1 MKVRHIRPGDV
12 LDDDEQVVVGGGD
25 LDAEVVRADAQR
37 MTSVYGVYGIAVFAL
52 RGVSLDELAQQPPLI
67 RFAELV
73 LVTVGTIRAA
83 GLYLEPTGRNPR
95 HFTIVLP
102 DLTSGVEALCACDR
116 LLWDNPYHV
125 P

>member
-1 MKVRHIRPGDV
+1 MKVRHIRPDDV
-12 LDDDEQVVVGGGD
+12 LDDDEQVVVRGGD
-25 LDAEVVRADAQR
+25 LDAEVVRVDAQR
-37 MTSVYGVYGIAVFAL
+37 MSSVYGVYGISVLAL

-67 RFAELV
+67 RFAELA

-83 GLYLEPTGRNPR
+83 GLHLEPTGRNPR

-102 DLTSGVEALCACDR
+102 DLTRSVEALCACDR
-116 LLWDNPYHV
+116 LLWNNPYHE